1 MTPPQ
6 ALQHHPPPG
15 RRSHGDS
22 IVGNHSGA
30 SECHGGGNRATRA
43 MVEEMKGGQTSG
55 VAGGLSD
62 SAPTASSSGG
72 GETPNMAVTL
82 AVGDAIAS
90 AASAVTGTF
99 TSSVVPIDLHLSDK
113 VKAQI
118 WQDEYID
125 FSQLLPTNN
134 QNDPMALGVQSQNS
148 CNEVVMMPN
157 RQKKTLSF
165 QEWSSAWNIYSGIY
179 LAKPNPQEGLCTALA
194 KHFDVVQGLS
204 RNNTGWQFYDHN
216 FRLMVAKGLAQWGS
230 VHAELL
236 VEAKLLLTSPALT
249 GKRTSN
255 NHIPHGSCIRFHR
268 TGHWRFQDDCKW
280 SHTCVNC
287 VCVCVGGGGGGGGGM
302 LPYLAA
308 SATESIPVP
317 FVANHHRGQQEQ
329 TKTNPAEMKQT
340 TPPPTTTK
348 VSSPN
353 CHKLPTPINHRNLKK
368 WLQGYDTAEQSFLI
382 NGFQNGFD
390 IGFQQSVS
398 NISVPNH
405 SSANYHPGIV
415 NDYITAEL
423 RANRIE
429 GPHTEI
435 PFPTFQISPLG
446 VVPKKTPG
454 NFVLYMIC
462 QSRNHYQLIRASPEQ
477 PPTCNMHLS
486 KTQCVW

>member
-1 MTPPQ
+1 MPPKRK
-6 ALQHHPPPG
+6 ASRGVARATASLSK
-15 RRSHGDS
+15 RRRQDDTTAGPS
-22 IVGNHSGA
+22 A
-30 SECHGGGNRATRA
+30 SPSPQEDAPTATAMLATIMERLNAMEAENRATRA

-55 VAGGLSD
+55 VAGGLAGGLSD

-99 TSSVVPIDLHLSDK
+99 TSSVVPIDLYLSDK

-134 QNDPMALGVQSQNS
+134 LNGPMALGVQSQNGR
-148 CNEVVMMPN
+148 NEVVMMPN

-179 LAKPNPQEGLCTALA
+179 LAKPNPQEGLCTALT

-236 VEAKLLLTSPALT
+236 VEAKLLRTSPAPT

-255 NHIPHGSCIRFHR
+255 NHILHGSCIRFHR
-268 TGHWRFQDDCKW
+268 TGHCRFQDDCKW

-287 VCVCVGGGGGGGGGM
+287 GGAH
-302 LPYLAA
+302 AA
-308 SATESIPVP
+308 VSCGQRNRKHPRS
-317 FVANHHRGQQEQ
+317 FRGQ
-329 TKTNPAEMKQT
+329 
-340 TPPPTTTK
+340 
-348 VSSPN
+348 SSS
-353 CHKLPTPINHRNLKK
+353 
-368 WLQGYDTAEQSFLI
+368 G
-382 NGFQNGFD
+382 
-390 IGFQQSVS
+390 
-398 NISVPNH
+398 
-405 SSANYHPGIV
+405 SAG
-415 NDYITAEL
+415 
-423 RANRIE
+423 ANKNK
-429 GPHTEI
+429 
-435 PFPTFQISPLG
+435 S
-446 VVPKKTPG
+446 
-454 NFVLYMIC
+454 
-462 QSRNHYQLIRASPEQ
+462 SRNETNNTNNNNKS
-477 PPTCNMHLS
+477 
-486 KTQCVW
+486 